1 MPGGPRQGRKLRKQ
15 CVIVS
20 GIVFRARWKSCIEP
34 VSRGATRRRGFPEDD
49 GGWGYIRGIIS
60 CLVGFVGGKQSAQGC
75 CRQTYYRR
83 ISYIHIRSPIALSK
97 LLSLPQRRSRRD
109 CSLRLFSR
117 APSVN
122 SASLVHCDLFPKPR
136 TTRAH
141 PAWRIECTQP
151 ASCRLHGSCTYV
163 AFHYCL

>member
-1 MPGGPRQGRKLRKQ
+1 MARDKSANCDTVCYRFGNRFPGTLEKLHR
-15 CVIVS
+15 VGVT
-20 GIVFRARWKSCIEP
+20 R
-34 VSRGATRRRGFPEDD
+34 RGATRRRGFPEDD
-49 GGWGYIRGIIS
+49 DGWGYIRGIIS

-83 ISYIHIRSPIALSK
+83 ISYIHTRSPIALSK

-109 CSLRLFSR
+109 CTLRLFSR

-151 ASCRLHGSCTYV
+151 ASCRLHGSCTYA